1 MVTTDMAKRRKTNKK
16 QILIFAIIAVLF
28 MVSVVI
34 TYFPGKVFP
43 TWSSIYRYA
52 GVNETAST
60 DTYPFMVSYLDVG
73 QADCELINC
82 GGKAVLIDS
91 GYIDAYD
98 KVAAYLNALDI
109 KKIDYFI
116 LTHAHSDHIGS
127 AAKIIQNF
135 EITNII
141 MPRYT
146 EQNMPDT
153 NIYTNLLQT
162 ISESGA
168 TAYAATP
175 GDRYDLNGFCFSV
188 LAPNADYD
196 ELNNSSVVIKATYG
210 KNSFLFMGDAEKKSE
225 KDILNAGFDV
235 SADVIKL
242 GHHGS
247 KTSSSEVFLKSVNPT
262 LAIISCGVNNQ
273 YNLPSE
279 KTLDMLDKLGIQYK
293 RTDVSGTIVVG
304 SDGEHIYVSTEK

>member
-1 MVTTDMAKRRKTNKK
+1 
-16 QILIFAIIAVLF
+16 
-28 MVSVVI
+28 
-34 TYFPGKVFP
+34 
-43 TWSSIYRYA
+43 
-52 GVNETAST
+52 
-60 DTYPFMVSYLDVG
+60 
-73 QADCELINC
+73 
-82 GGKAVLIDS
+82 
-91 GYIDAYD
+91 
-98 KVAAYLNALDI
+98 
-109 KKIDYFI
+109 
-116 LTHAHSDHIGS
+116 
-127 AAKIIQNF
+127 
-135 EITNII
+135 

-153 NIYTNLLQT
+153 NIYTNLLQA

-188 LAPNADYD
+188 LAPNADYE

-235 SADVIKL
+235 SANVIKL

-304 SDGEHIYVSTEK
+304 SDGENIYVSTEK

>member
-1 MVTTDMAKRRKTNKK
+1 MAKRRKTNKK
-16 QILIFAIIAVLF
+16 QILLSAIIAVLL
-28 MVSVVI
+28 MASVVI

-73 QADCELINC
+73 QADCELITC
-82 GGKAVLIDS
+82 VGQAVLIDS
-91 GYIDAYD
+91 GDTDAYD

-188 LAPNADYD
+188 LAPNADYE

>member
-1 MVTTDMAKRRKTNKK
+1 
-16 QILIFAIIAVLF
+16 
-28 MVSVVI
+28 
-34 TYFPGKVFP
+34 
-43 TWSSIYRYA
+43 
-52 GVNETAST
+52 
-60 DTYPFMVSYLDVG
+60 
-73 QADCELINC
+73 
-82 GGKAVLIDS
+82 
-91 GYIDAYD
+91 
-98 KVAAYLNALDI
+98 
-109 KKIDYFI
+109 
-116 LTHAHSDHIGS
+116 
-127 AAKIIQNF
+127 
-135 EITNII
+135 

-153 NIYTNLLQT
+153 NIYTNLLQA

-168 TAYAATP
+168 TAYVATP

-188 LAPNADYD
+188 LAPNADYE

>member
-73 QADCELINC
+73 QADCELITC

-91 GYIDAYD
+91 GDIDAYD

-153 NIYTNLLQT
+153 NIYTNLLQS

-168 TAYAATP
+168 RTYAATP

-188 LAPNADYD
+188 LAPNADYE

-235 SADVIKL
+235 SANVIKL

-247 KTSSSEVFLKSVNPT
+247 KTSSSEGFLKSVNPT

-304 SDGEHIYVSTEK
+304 GDGEHIYVSTEK

>member
-1 MVTTDMAKRRKTNKK
+1 
-16 QILIFAIIAVLF
+16 
-28 MVSVVI
+28 
-34 TYFPGKVFP
+34 
-43 TWSSIYRYA
+43 
-52 GVNETAST
+52 
-60 DTYPFMVSYLDVG
+60 
-73 QADCELINC
+73 
-82 GGKAVLIDS
+82 
-91 GYIDAYD
+91 
-98 KVAAYLNALDI
+98 
-109 KKIDYFI
+109 

-153 NIYTNLLQT
+153 NIYTNLLQA

-188 LAPNADYD
+188 LAPNDDYE

-247 KTSSSEVFLKSVNPT
+247 KTSSSGVFLKSVNPT

>member
-16 QILIFAIIAVLF
+16 QILIYAIIAVLF

-73 QADCELINC
+73 QADCELITC
-82 GGKAVLIDS
+82 GDQAVLIDS
-91 GYIDAYD
+91 GDIAAYD

-153 NIYTNLLQT
+153 NIYTNLLQA

-188 LAPNADYD
+188 LAPNADYE
-196 ELNNSSVVIKATYG
+196 ELNNSSVVI
-210 KNSFLFMGDAEKKSE
+210 
-225 KDILNAGFDV
+225 
-235 SADVIKL
+235 
-242 GHHGS
+242 
-247 KTSSSEVFLKSVNPT
+247 NPT

>member
-73 QADCELINC
+73 QA
-82 GGKAVLIDS
+82 VLIDS
-91 GYIDAYD
+91 GDIDAYD

-153 NIYTNLLQT
+153 NIYTNLLQA

-188 LAPNADYD
+188 LAPNADYE

>member
-1 MVTTDMAKRRKTNKK
+1 MEFD
-16 QILIFAIIAVLF
+16 
-28 MVSVVI
+28 
-34 TYFPGKVFP
+34 
-43 TWSSIYRYA
+43 YRYA

-73 QADCELINC
+73 QADCELITC
-82 GGKAVLIDS
+82 GGQAVLIDS
-91 GYIDAYD
+91 GDIDAYD

-135 EITNII
+135 EISNII

-188 LAPNADYD
+188 LAPNDDYE

-235 SADVIKL
+235 SANVIKL

-273 YNLPSE
+273 YNLPSG

>member
-28 MVSVVI
+28 IVSVVI

-73 QADCELINC
+73 QADCELITC
-82 GGKAVLIDS
+82 GGQTVLIDS
-91 GYIDAYD
+91 GDIDAYD

-188 LAPNADYD
+188 LAPNADYE

-293 RTDVSGTIVVG
+293 RTDVSGTIVAG

>member
-1 MVTTDMAKRRKTNKK
+1 MVTTGMAKRRKTNKK

-73 QADCELINC
+73 QADCELITC
-82 GGKAVLIDS
+82 GGQAVLIDS
-91 GYIDAYD
+91 GDIDAYD

-188 LAPNADYD
+188 LAPNAIMR
-196 ELNNSSVVIKATYG
+196 S
-210 KNSFLFMGDAEKKSE
+210 
-225 KDILNAGFDV
+225 
-235 SADVIKL
+235 
-242 GHHGS
+242 
-247 KTSSSEVFLKSVNPT
+247 
-262 LAIISCGVNNQ
+262 
-273 YNLPSE
+273 
-279 KTLDMLDKLGIQYK
+279 
-293 RTDVSGTIVVG
+293 
-304 SDGEHIYVSTEK
+304 

>member
-1 MVTTDMAKRRKTNKK
+1 MVTTDMSKRRKTNKK

-52 GVNETAST
+52 GVNETSST

-73 QADCELINC
+73 QA
-82 GGKAVLIDS
+82 VLIDS
-91 GYIDAYD
+91 GDIDAYD

-153 NIYTNLLQT
+153 NIYTNLLQA
-162 ISESGA
+162 ISDSGA

-188 LAPNADYD
+188 LAPNADYE

-235 SADVIKL
+235 SANVIKL

-247 KTSSSEVFLKSVNPT
+247 KTSSSEGFLKSVNPT

-279 KTLDMLDKLGIQYK
+279 KTLDMLDKLGIQYN